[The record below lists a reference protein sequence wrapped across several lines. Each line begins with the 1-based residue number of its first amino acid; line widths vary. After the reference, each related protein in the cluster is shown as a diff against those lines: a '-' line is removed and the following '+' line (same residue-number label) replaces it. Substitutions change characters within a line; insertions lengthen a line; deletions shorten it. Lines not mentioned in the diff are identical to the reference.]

1 MKKNNKLSPQTSLS
15 LNALLCKLRGGADPL
30 VCGGPP
36 GPTAEVPKTP
46 RTSPLK
52 PILTFAF
59 ALAIALALSVA
70 FGAAAAS
77 PAKTRKKPAA
87 KKPAPRTPAQTQAAR
102 TTASETVTNW
112 LDAPL
117 TLENPAAL
125 VPFLERLYRAEK
137 NPTAAAPI
145 HVLHYGDSHTAS
157 DDWAAELRTLFQSRF
172 GNGGSGFSH
181 AGRPYNGYRRYDV
194 KSFGSLNW
202 YTHGLVGRD
211 GDGMYGL
218 AGIAMTASRPN
229 QFVQLYAQCQSAEL
243 LYLQQPGGGP
253 FELTVD
259 GGDAQRIETDGPTI
273 PGFIKIPASPGEHR
287 FEVRT
292 LESKPVRLFGWT
304 TDNGHGITWE
314 TLGINGAQAGMQLAW
329 DADLLRAHITRR
341 NPALIVLA
349 YGTNEAGNSD
359 LTLEDYRATFTKVL
373 ARMRQASPTASLL
386 VIGPPDRWVRTR
398 AGWAP
403 MNNIDIVTEAQRQA
417 SKSIGAAFFDL
428 RARMGG
434 KGSMRSW
441 LQAGLAQYDY
451 VHLTSQGYKL
461 FGAALYK
468 ELAGQ
473 FSAFQKVRDEVP
485 GKTAIGRQN

>member
-1 MKKNNKLSPQTSLS
+1 MCSVLS
-15 LNALLCKLRGGADPL
+15 GADPL

-36 GPTAEVPKTP
+36 GPTAEALKPP
-46 RTSPLK
+46 RTTITSALK
-52 PILTFAF
+52 PIR
-59 ALAIALALSVA
+59 ALALA
-70 FGAAAAS
+70 LCFALGATLATPAP
-77 PAKTRKKPAA
+77 PAKKKSARKKAPARN
-87 KKPAPRTPAQTQAAR
+87 PAPTQAAR
-102 TTASETVTNW
+102 ATASETVTNW

-117 TLENPAAL
+117 LLENPA
-125 VPFLERLYRAEK
+125 
-137 NPTAAAPI
+137 TAAPI

-157 DDWAAELRTLFQSRF
+157 DDWAAELRNLFQAGF
-172 GNGGSGFSH
+172 GNGGPGFSH

-194 KSFGSLNW
+194 KSFGSPNW

-218 AGIAMTASRPN
+218 SGIAMTASRPN

-259 GGDAQRIETDGPTI
+259 GGESQRIETDGPPI
-273 PGFIKIPASPGEHR
+273 PGYIKIPVGPGEHR
-287 FEVRT
+287 FEVHT

-304 TDNGHGITWE
+304 TDNDHGITWE
-314 TLGINGAQAGMQLAW
+314 TLGINGSQAGMQLAW
-329 DADLLRAHITRR
+329 DADLLRAHIARR

-349 YGTNEAGNSD
+349 YGTNEAGNTD
-359 LTLEDYRATFTKVL
+359 LTLEDYRATFAKVL
-373 ARMRQASPTASLL
+373 MQMRQASPTASLL

-417 SKSIGAAFFDL
+417 SKSMGAAFFDM

-441 LQAGLAQYDY
+441 IQAGLAQYDY

-468 ELAGQ
+468 EIAGQ

-485 GKTAIGRQN
+485 EKIGEAR

>member
-1 MKKNNKLSPQTSLS
+1 MCGVLS
-15 LNALLCKLRGGADPL
+15 GADPL
-30 VCGGPP
+30 VCAEPP
-36 GPTAEVPKTP
+36 GPTAEALKPP
-46 RTSPLK
+46 RTTITSALK
-52 PILTFAF
+52 PIL
-59 ALAIALALSVA
+59 ALALCFA
-70 FGAAAAS
+70 IGAVLAS
-77 PAKTRKKPAA
+77 PAPAPA
-87 KKPAPRTPAQTQAAR
+87 KKKSAKKQSPTVPQTQATRA
-102 TTASETVTNW
+102 TASETVTNW

-117 TLENPAAL
+117 VLENPAAL
-125 VPFLERLYRAEK
+125 VPFLEQLYRAAK
-137 NPTAAAPI
+137 NPAAAAPI

-157 DDWAAELRTLFQSRF
+157 DDWAAELRNLFQASF
-172 GNGGSGFSH
+172 GNGGPGFSH

-194 KSFGSLNW
+194 KSFSSLNW

-218 AGIAMTASRPN
+218 SGIAMTASRPN

-259 GGDAQRIETDGPTI
+259 GGESQRIETDGPPI
-273 PGFIKIPASPGEHR
+273 PGYIKIPVGPGEHR
-287 FEVRT
+287 FEVHT

-304 TDNGHGITWE
+304 TDNDHGITWE
-314 TLGINGAQAGMQLAW
+314 TLGINGMQAGMQLAW
-329 DADLLRAHITRR
+329 DADMLRAHIARR

-349 YGTNEAGNSD
+349 YGTNEAGNTD
-359 LTLEDYRATFTKVL
+359 LTLEDYRATFSKVL
-373 ARMRQASPTASLL
+373 MRMRQASPTASLL

-417 SKSIGAAFFDL
+417 SKSMGAAFFDM

-441 LQAGLAQYDY
+441 IQAGLAQYDY
-451 VHLTSQGYKL
+451 VHLTSQGYRL
-461 FGAALYK
+461 FGTALYK
-468 ELAGQ
+468 EIAGQ

-485 GKTAIGRQN
+485 EKIGQER